1 MTEEALTMEQL
12 EQAVTP
18 AERAAIHLE
27 EML

>member
-1 MTEEALTMEQL
+1 MTEEAVMMEQL

-18 AERAAIHLE
+18 AERATLHLE